1 MKFVSRFL
9 LTSIALILIV
19 MAALPAA
26 AQDNDVQTL
35 TITEAQLNSALVQAV
50 ENSDRPVESMSL
62 NLTDMEIILW
72 ATGTRPNGQAYSIE
86 AVIVPS
92 IADYRLYWTLA
103 SLEAVDANGI
113 KSPRD
118 SASGQATGRFIDVWE
133 HAYNSVLI
141 ALLLPYM
148 EQDNLYRL
156 RIVSVAVTEDAIT
169 LEYQKGAADQRES
182 ANPDSATTGLDG
194 TSNTLMI
201 AEVQANDALAAFAR
215 RNERVESVAVDFTP
229 AGVRIEA
236 QIMTQNGQTAGI
248 IAILIGLVTDSGDLE
263 WSLSNLSVT
272 AGVAAGDVNGDA
284 IGALITE
291 AWSRFVDL
299 QLKSTGNEVAIESLE
314 MTNTT
319 MIIAILIGL

>member
-1 MKFVSRFL
+1 MKFVARFL
-9 LTSIALILIV
+9 LTSIALILITIT
-19 MAALPAA
+19 ALPAA

-35 TITEAQLNSALVQAV
+35 IITEAQLNSALLQAV
-50 ENSDRPVESMSL
+50 ENSARPVESMSL

-72 ATGTRPNGQAYSIE
+72 ATGTRPNGKTYTVE

-92 IADYRLYWTLA
+92 VADYRLYWTLA
-103 SLEAVDANGI
+103 RTETVDKDEAIV
-113 KSPRD
+113 SPRD
-118 SASGQATGRFIDVWE
+118 PATGQVFIDVWE
-133 HAYNSVLI
+133 HAFRQTVLG
-141 ALLLPYM
+141 LLPFV
-148 EQDNLYRL
+148 EQENLVQL
-156 RIVSVAVTEDAIT
+156 RSLDVLSAVVGEDAMTI
-169 LEYQKGAADQRES
+169 EYQKGGSNQRLAPDDPLAAPAQ
-182 ANPDSATTGLDG
+182 DG

-215 RNERVESVAVDFTP
+215 RNERVESVTVDFTP
-229 AGVRIEA
+229 GGVKIEA
-236 QIMTQNGQTAGI
+236 QIITQNGQTAGI

-263 WSLSNLSVT
+263 WSLSNVSVT

-314 MTNTT
+314 VTNTT